1 MTPRFE
7 DNPQVYLAY
16 QRARMKAIQA
26 HAEKK
31 LGRSG
36 ETATRRPRREVSLS
50 AEQRAAA
57 LKAKSGPLG
66 WIFTGSSPE
75 DIVRD
80 SSTLKSIMRI
90 YKARPRMRNQSART
104 TIQLSNGR
112 SVRFHPQ
119 TGKVTPR

>member
-36 ETATRRPRREVSLS
+36 ETA
-50 AEQRAAA
+50 
-57 LKAKSGPLG
+57 
-66 WIFTGSSPE
+66 SPE

>member
-1 MTPRFE
+1 
-7 DNPQVYLAY
+7 
-16 QRARMKAIQA
+16 MKAIQA

-57 LKAKSGPLG
+57 LSAKSGPLG

-80 SSTLKSIMRI
+80 ASTLKSIMRI

-104 TIQLSNGR
+104 TIHAFERTIGR
-112 SVRFHPQ
+112 TLHPQ

>member
-7 DNPQVYLAY
+7 DNPVVYLAY

-26 HAEKK
+26 QAEKK

-36 ETATRRPRREVSLS
+36 ETATRRPRREIRLS

-57 LKAKSGPLG
+57 FRAKRGPLG

-75 DIVRD
+75 EVIEDSRFLRKVAHIFKVRPH
-80 SSTLKSIMRI
+80 MRHSGRCNI
-90 YKARPRMRNQSART
+90 HLPSGRT
-104 TIQLSNGR
+104 
-112 SVRFHPQ
+112 VRFNPR
-119 TGKVTPR
+119 TGEVLRP